1 MNYERKISALNDIY
15 NVIRTLKETISKLDN
30 FCHGTNSNL
39 YEYLKY
45 NEIIIKNAEKSYK
58 IIADLIKN

>member
-1 MNYERKISALNDIY
+1 MSYERKFSALNDFSIA
-15 NVIRTLKETISKLDN
+15 IKALKETTSKLDN
-30 FCHGTNSNL
+30 FCHGTNSSL

-58 IIADLIKN
+58 IILEL